1 MPAANHH
8 LTADQGSTFKLF
20 MEYQTEG
27 STAIDLKNY
36 TAHMQVRRATTT
48 KTLLL
53 DISGSTLGGGVT
65 GGGNTGFFS
74 ITGGV
79 SGSGGITLNAGSTGR
94 SGYTGG
100 IYVEVDA
107 TTMTNIPY
115 GRHLY
120 DFELITG
127 SEVTRIMEGRFE
139 VTPEVTR

>member
-27 STAIDLKNY
+27 ATAIDLKNY
-36 TAHMQVRRATTT
+36 NAHMQVRRASTT

-53 DISGSTLGGGVT
+53 DISGSTLAGGVT
-65 GGGNTGFFS
+65 GGGNTGYFA

-79 SGSGGITLNAGSTGR
+79 AGIGGITLNASSTGG

-107 TTMTNIPY
+107 TTMSNIPY

-120 DFELITG
+120 DLELILG
-127 SEVTRIMEGRFE
+127 SEVTRILEGRFE